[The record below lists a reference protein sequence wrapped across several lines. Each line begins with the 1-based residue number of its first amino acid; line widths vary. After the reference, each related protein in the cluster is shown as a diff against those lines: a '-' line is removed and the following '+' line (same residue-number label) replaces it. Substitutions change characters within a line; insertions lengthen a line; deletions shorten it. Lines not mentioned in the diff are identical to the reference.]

1 MNAIKV
7 KNPLCSARTVMMF
20 ADGEVDPSHAIEV
33 EGHLKACCECREE
46 LDNIRA
52 MRASIRRSTA
62 RKAPSDLE
70 VKCSARL
77 AEALARSMAQSG
89 VLQSGVAVVGRA
101 DAMDAVQGKQV
112 VASVENN
119 RRWTMLAFAA
129 AAACFALVVVSFRSE
144 VRSALGAG
152 GVAARTGAVRS
163 PHFALGAM
171 TAKASAA
178 NENDGD
184 FSFDTLLDQLVAFHA
199 NPLPPDAKSPEE
211 LTKFEPWVGVPVKR
225 SAFTVLR
232 SMGFCPT
239 DRPESCRSA
248 SFAGARIHPVRDA
261 RGAAA
266 LQYRVQGHRLTVYIF
281 DPRLVPMVHTHLRSR
296 MVQQAP
302 VYVGRMRGFSV
313 AAAERSGVGYALASD
328 LDEDKSIQMVASF

>member
-1 MNAIKV
+1 MNAIKI
-7 KNPLCSARTVMMF
+7 KNPLCSARTVMTY

-33 EGHLKACCECREE
+33 EGHIKSCGECREE

-52 MRASIRRSTA
+52 MRASIRRSTS
-62 RKAPSDLE
+62 RRAPTALE
-70 VKCSARL
+70 EKCGARL
-77 AEALARSMAQSG
+77 RAMIVMGDAALASG
-89 VLQSGVAVVGRA
+89 AATVVDA
-101 DAMDAVQGKQV
+101 DGQLHTVQGKQV
-112 VASVENN
+112 LASEGG
-119 RRWTMLAFAA
+119 RHWTMMAFAA
-129 AAACFALVVVSFRSE
+129 AAACFVLVVVSFRSE
-144 VRSALGAG
+144 VRGALGG
-152 GVAARTGAVRS
+152 GVPARTGAVRA
-163 PHFALGAM
+163 PNFAIGAL

-178 NENDGD
+178 NENDDD

-225 SAFTVLR
+225 SAFSVLR

-239 DRPESCRSA
+239 DRPESCRST
-248 SFAGARIHPVRDA
+248 SFAGARIHPMRDA

-296 MVQQAP
+296 IVQQQQAP
-302 VYVGRMRGFSV
+302 VYAGRMRGFSV